1 LSDSPPEGCAY
12 VGGELEL
19 FRHAEHWKRYFAAQL
34 AQFLVGDVV
43 EVGAGLGGTTHA
55 LCGGAAR
62 SWTALEPDAQAA
74 RRVEASLAD
83 RPLAVPWR
91 VVVGTIEALPEAPAY
106 DAAVY
111 VDVLEHIAD
120 DRGELARCARRLRPG
135 GSLCVV
141 SPAHAWLFSP
151 FDAAIGHHRRYS
163 RAALRRL
170 TPPASALVRLRY
182 LDCVGLLMS
191 LGNRFLLRQSM
202 PTERQILFW
211 DRVLVRLSRR
221 LDPLCGYRWGKSVL
235 GVWQIASDR

>member
-1 LSDSPPEGCAY
+1 MSDSPPRRFAY
-12 VGGELEL
+12 GGGELEL
-19 FRHAEHWKRYFAAQL
+19 FRRAENWKRYFAAQL
-34 AQFLVGDVV
+34 ARFLVGDVL

-55 LCGGAAR
+55 LCGRGAR
-62 SWTALEPDAQAA
+62 SWTALEPDAEAA
-74 RRVEASLAD
+74 HEIETLLSR

-91 VVVGTIEALPEAPAY
+91 VAVGGIEDLPDGPAY

-111 VDVLEHIAD
+111 VDVLEHIED

-163 RAALRRL
+163 RASLGRL
-170 TPPASALVRLRY
+170 TPSASSLVRLRY
-182 LDCVGLLMS
+182 LDSAGLLVS
-191 LGNRFLLRQSM
+191 LGNRLLLRQSL

-211 DRVLVRLSRR
+211 DRVLVRLSRG
-221 LDPLCGYRWGKSVL
+221 LDPLTGYRWGKSVL
-235 GVWQIASDR
+235 GVWRIAADR